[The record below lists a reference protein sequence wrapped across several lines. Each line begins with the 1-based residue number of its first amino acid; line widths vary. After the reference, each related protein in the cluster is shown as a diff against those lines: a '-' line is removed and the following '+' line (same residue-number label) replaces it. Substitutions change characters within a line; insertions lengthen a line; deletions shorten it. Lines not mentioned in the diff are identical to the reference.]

1 MASLLT
7 KVLNVFGLHTEA
19 ELAAARAG
27 KTAEPAPGA
36 PAAPADTPVPEAD
49 VQAGFNPLADTS
61 PAGLIYRQAA
71 IDMPQMPVALQ
82 TQVKAQAIEKI
93 RKLEK
98 KGVVTPAEF
107 EAWKR
112 RILFL

>member
-1 MASLLT
+1 MASILT

-27 KTAEPAPGA
+27 KTTQAPT
-36 PAAPADTPVPEAD
+36 AAPAGTHVPEAD
-49 VQAGFNPLADTS
+49 VKAGFNPLADTS

-71 IDMPQMPVALQ
+71 IDIPQMPVGLQ
-82 TQVKAQAIEKI
+82 TQVKAQSIEKI
-93 RKLEK
+93 RKLQK

>member
-27 KTAEPAPGA
+27 KTTQAA
-36 PAAPADTPVPEAD
+36 PAAPADTPVPETD
-49 VQAGFNPLADTS
+49 VKASFNPLADTS
-61 PAGLIYRQAA
+61 TAGLIYRQAA
-71 IDMPQMPVALQ
+71 IDIPQMPVALQ
-82 TQVKAQAIEKI
+82 TQVKAQSIEKI

-107 EAWKR
+107 EVWKR
-112 RILFL
+112 RILIL

>member
-27 KTAEPAPGA
+27 KTTQAPPAV
-36 PAAPADTPVPEAD
+36 PADVK
-49 VQAGFNPLADTS
+49 AGFNPLADTS
-61 PAGLIYRQAA
+61 TAGLIYRQAA
-71 IDMPQMPVALQ
+71 IDIPQMPVALQ
-82 TQVKAQAIEKI
+82 TQVKAQSIEKI

-107 EAWKR
+107 EVWKR
-112 RILFL
+112 RILIL

>member
-27 KTAEPAPGA
+27 KAAD
-36 PAAPADTPVPEAD
+36 AAPASTPVPESDAA
-49 VQAGFNPLADTS
+49 AGFNPLADTS

-82 TQVKAQAIEKI
+82 TQVKAQSIEKI
-93 RKLEK
+93 RKLQK

-112 RILFL
+112 RILIL

>member
-1 MASLLT
+1 MTSILT

-19 ELAAARAG
+19 ELAAARTQKA
-27 KTAEPAPGA
+27 TEAPPAVPT
-36 PAAPADTPVPEAD
+36 DSPVPEAD
-49 VQAGFNPLADTS
+49 VKAGFNPLADTS
-61 PAGLIYRQAA
+61 PAGLVYRQAA
-71 IDMPQMPVALQ
+71 IDIPQMPVALQ

-93 RKLEK
+93 RKLER